1 MPNLP
6 LLLLLQP
13 RYPCTSLFFSILSTI
28 LPSFFPSW
36 TKKKKN
42 SCRACVGRGKGKETG
57 HTRGRPWT
65 HPAGCV
71 RSHLSR
77 RPKSSF
83 VAPKQETALLRRS
96 SEQVDEFHDKRNIC

>member
-36 TKKKKN
+36 TKKKTAAGLVLVGERGRR
-42 SCRACVGRGKGKETG
+42 RATPAGGLG
-57 HTRGRPWT
+57 HTQLGVCDHT
-65 HPAGCV
+65 
-71 RSHLSR
+71 
-77 RPKSSF
+77 
-83 VAPKQETALLRRS
+83 
-96 SEQVDEFHDKRNIC
+96 